1 MKAKQEQKKVRKS
14 LYDPSCVI
22 SVSSYGVQ
30 FLTTYAT
37 NHARPNFSHAPKVDH
52 GKSAKNMQE
61 TMREMNA
68 NERSRLCVRARLSS
82 HHNTCNAATYLLA
95 GDAAK
100 QEGEITMVKVGSS
113 ETKEL
118 RC

>member
-1 MKAKQEQKKVRKS
+1 MS

-30 FLTTYAT
+30 FLTTHAT
-37 NHARPNFSHAPKVDH
+37 NHARPNFSHAPKVNLEE
-52 GKSAKNMQE
+52 SAKSMQE

-68 NERSRLCVRARLSS
+68 NERSHLCVRARLSS
-82 HHNTCNAATYLLA
+82 HHNTCNAATYLFA

-100 QEGEITMVKVGSS
+100 QEGEITMVKVVSG
-113 ETKEL
+113 ETKDL
-118 RC
+118 GR